1 MSVHADSTTS
11 DPSLTAAPP
20 NGTGVTLVVTERVRR
35 SQLEA
40 YEAWA
45 RRLHALQAGQP
56 GFVGLHVLR
65 DLSGPVAEYVT
76 LVRFRDRQA
85 LEAWRATPGY
95 REALTELDRFTAGEV
110 EYREAQGLEA
120 WFDRPSRL
128 PAPPL
133 WKNVVVGVVG
143 VYPLIMLFA
152 WLLRPVTADWPGWAA
167 TLATATLSTI
177 FLNWPVL
184 PLLSRAL
191 RPWLYPAQRVDRDS

>member
-1 MSVHADSTTS
+1 MSAHL
-11 DPSLTAAPP
+11 DPATPEPSPTAAPP
-20 NGTGVTLVVTERVRR
+20 TGTGITLVVTERVRR

-45 RRLHALQAGQP
+45 RRLHVLQGAQP

-76 LVRFRDRQA
+76 LVRFRDRA
-85 LEAWRATPGY
+85 SLEAWRSSPAY

-133 WKNVVVGVVG
+133 WKNVIVGVVG

-152 WLLRPVTADWPGWAA
+152 TLLRPLTADWPGWAA

-184 PLLSRAL
+184 PLLSRTL
-191 RPWLYPAQRVDRDS
+191 RPWLYPVRRGT